1 MADIQENDRSLV
13 AKQLETA
20 RVKLRATGA
29 TVLSPT
35 PEWKELRK
43 EILEL
48 RKKLDSASK
57 A

>member
-1 MADIQENDRSLV
+1 MAEIEEDNRSLV
-13 AKQLETA
+13 AKQLEVA

-35 PEWKELRK
+35 PEWKALRK

-48 RKKLDSASK
+48 RKKLG
-57 A
+57 